1 MCGGV
6 LLEEMVLAP
15 VSGELELGADA
26 DDGAGGLGPGD
37 GLLDVAEVGVEVHR
51 PLVEVAGG
59 HPQKPHLVAAQINRL
74 ERDGAALGSGEGER
88 RIWREW
94 PADGDLG
101 RGRRRRRVG
110 GGARPDPTVVR
121 WSGTRMVVGMV
132 AAASSGNEDQLVG
145 EGH

>member
-6 LLEEMVLAP
+6 LLEEMVLAA

-59 HPQKPHLVAAQINRL
+59 HPQKPHLAVAARINRL
-74 ERDGAALGSGEGER
+74 HTSAGSLTLEQ
-88 RIWREW
+88 IH
-94 PADGDLG
+94 
-101 RGRRRRRVG
+101 
-110 GGARPDPTVVR
+110 
-121 WSGTRMVVGMV
+121 MI
-132 AAASSGNEDQLVG
+132 N
-145 EGH
+145 

>member
-6 LLEEMVLAP
+6 LLEEMVFAA

-59 HPQKPHLVAAQINRL
+59 HPQKPHLVAARINRL

-94 PADGDLG
+94 PADGDLD

-132 AAASSGNEDQLVG
+132 AAASSGDEDQLVG